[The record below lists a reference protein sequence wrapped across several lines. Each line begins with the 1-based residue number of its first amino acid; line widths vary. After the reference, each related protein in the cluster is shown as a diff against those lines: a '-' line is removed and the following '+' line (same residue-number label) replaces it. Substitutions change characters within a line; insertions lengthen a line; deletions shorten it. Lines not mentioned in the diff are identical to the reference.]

1 MRNPIHSPAAGPGLI
16 PGLIPGLTPVLALAL
31 ALALAGCRPSEQK
44 GAPASP
50 PVMVEVQPVLS
61 RMYKVPVRATGLLGT
76 ATEMKL
82 SFKTGGIVK
91 EIPAREGRSVIRGEL
106 LAMLDLSEVGAQ
118 VNQANIGLE
127 KAERD
132 LVRARNL
139 YRDSVVTL
147 EQYQNARSGFELAK
161 AQKQIADFNLRHS
174 EIRAPA
180 NGKVMKILVETNE
193 VTGPGL
199 PVILFASTENDWVV
213 RASLTDKDI
222 VRLSI
227 GDSAFVSMD
236 PFPDKEFGAVVTEL
250 GTVAD
255 PVTGTYEAEL
265 LILEAH
271 PQFRTGFI
279 CRSGILPTL
288 ADTSLVVP
296 LEALLEAS
304 DRTAYVYLIREGK
317 AERRLVAT
325 GPILG
330 DQVAVLEGLYEGDS
344 VITEGVK
351 YLLPGSKVVAVN
363 QQDPLK
369 P

>member
-1 MRNPIHSPAAGPGLI
+1 MRNQIHSFATIPALV
-16 PGLIPGLTPVLALAL
+16 LSLT
-31 ALALAGCRPSEQK
+31 LAGCRPPELK
-44 GAPASP
+44 NAPAVA
-50 PVMVEVQPVLS
+50 PVRVEAQPVLL
-61 RMYKVPVRATGLLGT
+61 RVYKIPVRATGLLGT

-82 SFKTGGIVK
+82 SFKTGGIVR
-91 EIPAREGRSVIRGEL
+91 EIPAGEGRSVIRGEL
-106 LAMLDLSEVGAQ
+106 LAVLDLSEVGAQ
-118 VNQANIGLE
+118 VNQATIGLE

-147 EQYQNARSGFELAK
+147 EQYQNARSGYELAK
-161 AQKQIADFNLRHS
+161 SQKQIADFNLRHS
-174 EIRAPA
+174 EIRAPS
-180 NGKVMKILVETNE
+180 NGKVMKILAETNE
-193 VTGPGL
+193 VTGPGF

-213 RASLTDKDI
+213 RVSLTDKDI

-236 PFPDKEFGAVVTEL
+236 PFPDKEFAAVVTEL

-296 LEALLEAS
+296 LESLLEAS
-304 DRTAYVYLIREGK
+304 DRSAYVYLLREGA

-330 DQVAVLEGLYEGDS
+330 DQVVVMAGLNEGDT
-344 VITEGVK
+344 VVTEGAK
-351 YLLPGSKVVAVN
+351 YLIPGSKVVLVN
-363 QQDPLK
+363 QPDPMK